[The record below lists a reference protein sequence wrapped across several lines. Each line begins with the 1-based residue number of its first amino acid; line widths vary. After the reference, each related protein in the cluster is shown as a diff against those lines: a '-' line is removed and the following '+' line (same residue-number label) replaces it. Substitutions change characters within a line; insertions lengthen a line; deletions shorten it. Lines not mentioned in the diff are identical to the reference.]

1 MENKIQDIINAGAIL
16 GHNKARRH
24 PKMKPY
30 IERVKGFVDI
40 IDANKIQEGLVEAIE
55 FLKGEIAD
63 GKEIL
68 VVGTK
73 IQITDLTKEFA
84 LECNIPYINNRWLGG
99 TISNFGVIKKRVT
112 HYMDLKSQQEKGEL
126 EKYSNKQRVKIQ
138 KEIIKLESKF
148 GGLVNLKKIPDVVI
162 ILDINKDD
170 LAVKE
175 ARDFGSKIVAICDSN
190 TNPDLIDYPIP
201 GSDDSVS
208 SVKYILTEIKNV
220 ISKIN
225 PTQKV
230 EK

>member
-1 MENKIQDIINAGAIL
+1 MENKIQDIINAGVIL

-30 IERVKGFVDI
+30 IERIKGFVDI
-40 IDANKIQEGLVEAIE
+40 IDAEKIQEGLVEAIE

-68 VVGTK
+68 IVGTK
-73 IQITDLTKEFA
+73 IQVKDLVREFA
-84 LECNIPYINNRWLGG
+84 DNCNIPYINTRWLGG
-99 TISNFGVIKKRVT
+99 TISNYPVIKRRVS

-126 EKYSNKQRVKIQ
+126 EKYSNKERVKIQ

-148 GGLVNLKKIPDVVI
+148 GGLVNLKRIPEVLI
-162 ILDINKDD
+162 ILDIQKDN

-175 ARDFGSKIVAICDSN
+175 AKDHGSKIVAICDTN
-190 TNPDLIDYPIP
+190 VNPDPINYIIP

-208 SVKYILTEIKNV
+208 SVKYILTEIQNV

-230 EK
+230 K